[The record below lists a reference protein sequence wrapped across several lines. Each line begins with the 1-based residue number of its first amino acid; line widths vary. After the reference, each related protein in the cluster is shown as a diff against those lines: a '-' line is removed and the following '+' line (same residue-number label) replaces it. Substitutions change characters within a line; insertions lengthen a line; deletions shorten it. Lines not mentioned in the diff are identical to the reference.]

1 MDGPTTQ
8 NDRPSKATSAET
20 RPICSES
27 CIVRYEIVWKFWQL
41 LQAYSLK
48 WKQRCRICSK
58 IQLVMKLIE
67 ANPALLSENESVM
80 WLNYDVGI
88 LIWIIL
94 MIWLSDWLIA
104 VIALSMRFNLRCIK
118 TIQNDDSQSG
128 ISMRDIR

>member
-1 MDGPTTQ
+1 
-8 NDRPSKATSAET
+8 
-20 RPICSES
+20 
-27 CIVRYEIVWKFWQL
+27 
-41 LQAYSLK
+41 
-48 WKQRCRICSK
+48 
-58 IQLVMKLIE
+58 MKLIE

-104 VIALSMRFNLRCIK
+104 VIALSMRFILRCIK

>member
-1 MDGPTTQ
+1 
-8 NDRPSKATSAET
+8 
-20 RPICSES
+20 
-27 CIVRYEIVWKFWQL
+27 
-41 LQAYSLK
+41 
-48 WKQRCRICSK
+48 
-58 IQLVMKLIE
+58 MKLIE